1 MGWRKR
7 MKGSGPFIGMVMV
20 QLISTGLQIL
30 SKVILS
36 QGTFIFALMAYRH
49 LLAALCIAPFAFFL
63 ERGNWKKITLMVGF
77 WVFLSSLTGIT
88 MGMGL
93 FYYGLRDT
101 TATYATNFLNLIP
114 IVTFIFSI
122 LVRMEGL
129 KLNTKRGKI
138 RVIGTILCVAGA
150 LIISLYKG
158 KSFHIIYHHNHHH
171 HHKASMIINKTT
183 SDWTRG
189 TFLLVGCCFAYA
201 TWFLVQVKLLKAFPS
216 KYWGTMLTCIGASI
230 QTAIVGVCIDRR
242 KSSWMLGW
250 NLQLITILY
259 SGVLASAASFC
270 LISWAVTIK
279 GPTYPPM
286 FNPLSLIFIALIEAL
301 LLGEDLSIG
310 SLVGMAVIIV
320 GLYSFLWGSRGETKE
335 EPTLPKS
342 GSNRSRGRG
351 VVLEGQTEV
360 GVELGDP
367 HFTATVVPTASPLS
381 LTDDERPCLVTSF

>member
-1 MGWRKR
+1 
-7 MKGSGPFIGMVMV
+7 MKGSGAAPFIGMVMV

-36 QGTFIFALMAYRH
+36 QGCFIFALMAYRH
-49 LLAALCIAPFAFFL
+49 LLAAICIAPFAFFL
-63 ERGNWKKITLMVGF
+63 ER
-77 WVFLSSLTGIT
+77 IT

-122 LVRMEGL
+122 LVRMESL

-138 RVIGTILCVAGA
+138 RVMGTILCVAGA
-150 LIISLYKG
+150 LVISLYKG
-158 KSFHIIYHHNHHH
+158 KSFHINYGLPHHH
-171 HHKASMIINKTT
+171 HHHHHLHKASMIINKTT
-183 SDWTRG
+183 PNWTRG
-189 TFLLVGCCFAYA
+189 TFLLVGSCFAYA
-201 TWFLVQVKLLKAFPS
+201 AWFLVQVKLLKVFPS
-216 KYWGTMLTCIGASI
+216 KYWATMLTCIGASI
-230 QTAIVGVCIDRR
+230 QTAVVGVCIDRR

-259 SGVLASAASFC
+259 SGVLASAASFY
-270 LISWAVTIK
+270 LISWAVASK

-301 LLGEDLSIG
+301 VLGEDLSVG
-310 SLVGMAVIIV
+310 SLVGMVVIIA
-320 GLYSFLWGSRGETKE
+320 GLYSFLWGSGGQRKN
-335 EPTLPKS
+335 EPPLPKS
-342 GSNRSRGRG
+342 GSNRSRSRSRSNG
-351 VVLEGQTEV
+351 VEGQTEV

-367 HFTATVVPTASPLS
+367 HLTATVVPAASPFS
-381 LTDDERPCLVTSF
+381 LMGDESN